1 MANKVLLVDD
11 EQDFLEIM
19 SERMENRG
27 MEVST
32 ANSAQEALE
41 KIEAETFD
49 AIILDFMMPEMDGLQ
64 TIKAIKK
71 AKPELQI
78 ILLTGQATLEKGVE
92 AMKLGAMDVL
102 EKPAD
107 IEVLAEKVEKAGAQ
121 KAIIIGQRGKMI
133 KAIGQSSRR
142 ELERIFGTKIYLEL
156 IARVEKNW
164 SKDTRA
170 LQRLGY

>member
-19 SERMENRG
+19 CERMENRG

-32 ANSAQEALE
+32 ASSAEEALE
-41 KIEAETFD
+41 MIETEAFD
-49 AIILDFMMPEMDGLQ
+49 AIILDFMMPAMDGLQ

-71 AKPELQI
+71 TKPELQI

-107 IEVLAEKVEKAGAQ
+107 IEVLAEKVEKAGAK
-121 KAIIIGQRGKMI
+121 KAIIIEKRTESNVKDML
-133 KAIGQSSRR
+133 KKIG
-142 ELERIFGTKIYLEL
+142 
-156 IARVEKNW
+156 W
-164 SKDTRA
+164 
-170 LQRLGY
+170 

>member
-11 EQDFLEIM
+11 EQDFLEVM

-41 KIEAETFD
+41 KIELEAFD
-49 AIILDFMMPEMDGLQ
+49 AIILDFMMPEMDGLE

-71 AKPELQI
+71 IKPELQI

-107 IEVLAEKVEKAGAQ
+107 IEVLAEKVEKAGA
-121 KAIIIGQRGKMI
+121 KKTIIIENRTQSHI
-133 KAIGQSSRR
+133 KDMLKKIG
-142 ELERIFGTKIYLEL
+142 
-156 IARVEKNW
+156 W
-164 SKDTRA
+164 
-170 LQRLGY
+170 